1 MTTTK
6 KTVKPVHKSRTNAT
20 VLALVAAVVGERIA
34 RKLGMEPDVV
44 TEALLGAG
52 ELALGALAIY
62 FRQRANVTVD
72 AQDVDTP
79 TADALA
85 ADKPPVKKP
94 RKP

>member
-44 TEALLGAG
+44 LFYTPLL
-52 ELALGALAIY
+52 
-62 FRQRANVTVD
+62 
-72 AQDVDTP
+72 
-79 TADALA
+79 AD
-85 ADKPPVKKP
+85 
-94 RKP
+94 

>member
-1 MTTTK
+1 MSKVK
-6 KTVKPVHKSRTNAT
+6 KPAAQSRTNQT
-20 VLALVAAVVGERIA
+20 VVALLAVAVGERIA
-34 RKLGMEPDVV
+34 RKTGLEPDAVA
-44 TEALLGAG
+44 EALIATG
-52 ELALGALAIY
+52 EVVLGALAIY